1 MLKNILQ
8 LKAPTLATKGNLNNH
23 LGVPMTL
30 LRLAEKHQYIKAAK
44 LTDMCIKRVG
54 DYGNIRAGYL
64 TQMGNF
70 TQMIRPH
77 FNDSV
82 LVFFC

>member
-30 LRLAEKHQYIKAAK
+30 LRLAEKHQYAVIEMGANHLGEIAHLRDCASAK
-44 LTDMCIKRVG
+44 W
-54 DYGNIRAGYL
+54 
-64 TQMGNF
+64 Q
-70 TQMIRPH
+70 
-77 FNDSV
+77 
-82 LVFFC
+82 FC

>member
-30 LRLAEKHQYIKAAK
+30 LRLTEKHQYAVIEMGANH
-44 LTDMCIKRVG
+44 LL
-54 DYGNIRAGYL
+54 NIV
-64 TQMGNF
+64 QVPSGNF
-70 TQMIRPH
+70 AERILR
-77 FNDSV
+77 
-82 LVFFC
+82 VFHHQSGQT

>member
-30 LRLAEKHQYIKAAK
+30 LELKKKHQYAVIE
-44 LTDMCIKRVG
+44 
-54 DYGNIRAGYL
+54 
-64 TQMGNF
+64 MGANHLGEI
-70 TQMIRPH
+70 QH
-77 FNDSV
+77 
-82 LVFFC
+82 L